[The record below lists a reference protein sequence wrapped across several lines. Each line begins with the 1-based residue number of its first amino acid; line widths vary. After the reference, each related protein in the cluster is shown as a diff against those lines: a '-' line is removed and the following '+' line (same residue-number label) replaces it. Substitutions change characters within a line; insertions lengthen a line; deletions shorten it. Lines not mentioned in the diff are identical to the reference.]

1 MQEPITLYKLIVLY
15 MLERSGFPLT
25 RTQVTDFLLNR
36 EYTTNFLNLQ
46 QAVGELIDDGLLTC
60 VTARNRSYL
69 SITDEGSETLNFF
82 KNQIDRD
89 IRTDIDNYLKEHGFE
104 LRNENSVVASY
115 RKAASGEYEAHLI
128 AMDKGLT
135 LIDLTLSVP
144 LEETAVTICDN
155 WKGQNQEIYQYLM
168 NQLLN

>member
-46 QAVGELIDDGLLTC
+46 QAIGELIDDGLLSC

-69 SITDEGSETLNFF
+69 GITDEGSETLNFF

-89 IRTDIDNYLKEHGFE
+89 IRTDIDKIG
-104 LRNENSVVASY
+104 R
-115 RKAASGEYEAHLI
+115 AH
-128 AMDKGLT
+128 
-135 LIDLTLSVP
+135 V
-144 LEETAVTICDN
+144 
-155 WKGQNQEIYQYLM
+155 
-168 NQLLN
+168 

>member
-46 QAVGELIDDGLLTC
+46 QAIGELIDDGLLSC

-69 SITDEGSETLNFF
+69 GITDEGSETLNFF

-89 IRTDIDNYLKEHGFE
+89 IRTDIDNYLKSTV
-104 LRNENSVVASY
+104 LSSAMRTPLWQAIARRPPAST
-115 RKAASGEYEAHLI
+115 RPTSWQWTR
-128 AMDKGLT
+128 D
-135 LIDLTLSVP
+135 SP
-144 LEETAVTICDN
+144 
-155 WKGQNQEIYQYLM
+155 
-168 NQLLN
+168 

>member
-46 QAVGELIDDGLLTC
+46 QAIGELIDDGLLSC

-69 SITDEGSETLNFF
+69 GITDEGSETLNFF
-82 KNQIDRD
+82 KTR
-89 IRTDIDNYLKEHGFE
+89 
-104 LRNENSVVASY
+104 
-115 RKAASGEYEAHLI
+115 LI
-128 AMDKGLT
+128 GISEPISIIT
-135 LIDLTLSVP
+135 
-144 LEETAVTICDN
+144 
-155 WKGQNQEIYQYLM
+155 
-168 NQLLN
+168 

>member
-46 QAVGELIDDGLLTC
+46 QAIGELIDDGLLSC

-69 SITDEGSETLNFF
+69 GITDEGSETLNFF

-89 IRTDIDNYLKEHGFE
+89 IRTDIDNYQIG
-104 LRNENSVVASY
+104 R
-115 RKAASGEYEAHLI
+115 AH
-128 AMDKGLT
+128 
-135 LIDLTLSVP
+135 V
-144 LEETAVTICDN
+144 
-155 WKGQNQEIYQYLM
+155 
-168 NQLLN
+168 

>member
-15 MLERSGFPLT
+15 MLERSGFPVT

-46 QAVGELIDDGLLTC
+46 QAIGELIDDGLISS

-69 SITDEGSETLNFF
+69 SITEEGCETLKFF

-89 IRTDIDNYLKEHGFE
+89 IRIDIDDYLKEHGFE
-104 LRNENSVVASY
+104 LRNENSVLANY
-115 RKAASGEYEAHLI
+115 RKASSGEYEARLT
-128 AMDKGLT
+128 AADKGIT

-144 LEETAVTICDN
+144 LEETAAIICDN
-155 WKGQNQEIYQYLM
+155 WKSRNQEIYQYLM
-168 NQLLN
+168 SQLLH

>member
-46 QAVGELIDDGLLTC
+46 QAVGELIDGGLLTS

-69 SITDEGSETLNFF
+69 SITDEGCQTLNYF

-89 IRTDIDNYLKEHGFE
+89 IRTDIDAFLKEHGFE
-104 LRNENSVVASY
+104 LRNENSVLASY
-115 RKAASGEYEAHLI
+115 RKAASGEYEARLI
-128 AMDKGLT
+128 AADKGIT
-135 LIDLTLSVP
+135 LVDLTLSVP
-144 LEETAVTICDN
+144 LEDTAATICDN
-155 WKGQNQEIYQYLM
+155 WQNRNQEIYQYLM
-168 NQLLN
+168 SQLLN

>member
-46 QAVGELIDDGLLTC
+46 QAIGELIDDGLLTS

-69 SITDEGSETLNFF
+69 SITDEGRQTLNYF

-89 IRTDIDNYLKEHGFE
+89 IRTDIDAFLKEHGFE
-104 LRNENSVVASY
+104 LRNENSVLASY
-115 RKAASGEYEAHLI
+115 RKAASGEYEARLI
-128 AMDKGLT
+128 AADKGIT
-135 LIDLTLSVP
+135 LVDLTLSVP
-144 LEETAVTICDN
+144 LEDTAATICDN
-155 WKGQNQEIYQYLM
+155 WQNRNQEIYQYLM
-168 NQLLN
+168 SQLLN